1 MTDLKNED
9 FTTGIVLLIRYKI
22 LSIPEHILSL
32 LAFVRGIVLL
42 IRYKIL
48 SIPEHILSLLA

>member
-22 LSIPEHILSL
+22 PSIPEHILSL
-32 LAFVRGIVLL
+32 SAFVRGMVLL
-42 IRYKIL
+42 IRYKM
-48 SIPEHILSLLA
+48 